1 MKNILIYGRGKV
13 GLSLEKFCQK
23 IVQPY
28 TICDDS
34 DAPADLEQF
43 DSIIPSPGISS
54 SHPVYDTGKIVSELD
69 FLFSFVPKGF
79 QIHAVTGTDGKS
91 TTSWIL
97 YHFLR
102 DGFNDV
108 PVYLGGNFGT
118 PFADIVSE
126 IMDREEKSGHIVL
139 EVSSFMAYHLEKF
152 AITSS
157 ILTNLHPDHLD
168 WHRDI
173 NEYVNAK
180 LNLLGHTK
188 NIILYPESA
197 LQLAPTIANFPLE
210 SIQMSNDITVN
221 DGLMEMSKGV
231 FMDISDRQLY
241 GNHNLRNIFFAA
253 SLAMSLG
260 LTPKTLSSI
269 LPNVSAL
276 PHRLQKVSGHDGKIW
291 IDDSKSTTAQSLFA
305 ALSAFSPQKVSLIA
319 GGKDKGDSFTS
330 LSDML
335 KYHCT
340 QCVTLGETKQIFLQ
354 AAHDAYIPVVAV
366 SDMQEAV
373 AYMSEHTVEGDII
386 LLSPGCASL
395 DMFRSYEDRA
405 EQFAA
410 AIEGLG
416 HASE

>member
-1 MKNILIYGRGKV
+1 M
-13 GLSLEKFCQK
+13 
-23 IVQPY
+23 
-28 TICDDS
+28 
-34 DAPADLEQF
+34 
-43 DSIIPSPGISS
+43 
-54 SHPVYDTGKIVSELD
+54 
-69 FLFSFVPKGF
+69 
-79 QIHAVTGTDGKS
+79 TGTDGKS

-102 DGFNDV
+102 DGFNDAS
-108 PVYLGGNFGT
+108 VYLGGNFGT

-173 NEYVNAK
+173 PEYINAK

-188 NIILYPESA
+188 TIILYPESA

-210 SIQMSNDITVN
+210 SIEMPNELTVQ
-221 DGLMEMSKGV
+221 DGLMEMPKGV

-241 GNHNLRNIFFAA
+241 GRHNLSNIYLAA

-260 LTPKTLSSI
+260 LTPKTLSAS
-269 LPNVSAL
+269 LPAITAL

-305 ALSAFSPQKVSLIA
+305 ALAAFAPQKVLLIA
-319 GGKDKGDSFTS
+319 GGKDKGDPFTG
-330 LSDML
+330 LGEQL
-335 KYHCT
+335 KEYCT
-340 QCVTLGETKQIFLQ
+340 QCVALGETKQTFLQ
-354 AAHDAYIPVVAV
+354 AAHDAYIPAVAV

-373 AYMSEHTVEGDII
+373 AYMSEHTIEGDII

-410 AIEGLG
+410 AVEGL
-416 HASE
+416 